1 MGAVLPEDSTLV
13 HPQLPCLPPQ
23 GCFSHASQ
31 TRDILEGA
39 SHVSI
44 INNGLDSES
53 EHINLFSR
61 SSNQWQLQLRDSV
74 KAFSPQQTVELGL
87 ELGSEDPTATPE
99 PRHSS
104 HT

>member
-1 MGAVLPEDSTLV
+1 MGAVLSENSTLG
-13 HPQLPCLPPQ
+13 HPQLLCLPPQ
-23 GCFSHASQ
+23 GCFSYASQ

-39 SHVSI
+39 SH
-44 INNGLDSES
+44 GLDSES
-53 EHINLFSR
+53 EHINLLSR
-61 SSNQWQLQLRDSV
+61 FSNQWQLQLRDLV
-74 KAFSPQQTVELGL
+74 KVFSPQQTVELGL